1 MYVVVAGRGSVCCV
15 CAVTHKPY
23 HTHAHSTHTHTPPD
37 TTPIPPIYQPPFPPK
52 KTHTLK
58 QNTQDEIR
66 RELLTAAA
74 ARDAPGEALYDVAKM
89 YETGA
94 YGAVP
99 SPEKAV
105 QFFEAVRFGGL
116 VWGFHQNYNP
126 GAAAQRPPRAV
137 FPFLPLDQQHTHTL

>member
-1 MYVVVAGRGSVCCV
+1 MYVLVVAGRGFVCFVCV
-15 CAVTHKPY
+15 QS
-23 HTHAHSTHTHTPPD
+23 HTQRIIHT
-37 TTPIPPIYQPPFPPK
+37 QL
-52 KTHTLK
+52 THTLFLSK
-58 QNTQDEIR
+58 QTTHTQDQIR

-105 QFFEAVRFGGL
+105 QFYEAVGAFVYEGL
-116 VWGFHQNYNP
+116 VCVSLGVCLYGCLSEFEGKRGVVVPFH
-126 GAAAQRPPRAV
+126 
-137 FPFLPLDQQHTHTL
+137 